1 MAGIIKIYGVI
12 FVGIVVIAGM
22 LNFNT
27 RITLEDDIF
36 ESTRSTQLST
46 LEENLN
52 LGDLFVNRKYTISQ
66 EDTINCWIKQFKENK
81 DTKLNYIVD
90 ILSVHEDPPALAVR
104 VRGYSNLSM
113 TEEKLEIDYTN
124 VILLDEGG
132 EHEIK

>member
-1 MAGIIKIYGVI
+1 
-12 FVGIVVIAGM
+12 M

>member
-124 VILLDEGG
+124 VILLDERG
-132 EHEIK
+132 EHEIE

>member
-124 VILLDEGG
+124 VILLDERG